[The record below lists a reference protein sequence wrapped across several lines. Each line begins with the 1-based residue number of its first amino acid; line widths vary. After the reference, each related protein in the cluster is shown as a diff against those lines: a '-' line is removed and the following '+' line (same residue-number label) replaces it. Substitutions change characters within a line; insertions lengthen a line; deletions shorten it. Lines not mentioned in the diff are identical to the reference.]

1 MTVKYYD
8 WVEYQSNFRPKKI
21 AIKEISNG
29 RETSYYELNQRSKS
43 LAGWLQNKGLK
54 KGDRVA
60 ILTHNCAE
68 VFELEF
74 ACGKIGGVELPLNWR
89 LTKPELEY
97 ILNDSKPMCL
107 IYSLEFKDIAQ
118 ELIVDC
124 GIKNSLMIEEDNYS
138 SEYEQA
144 ILENNDFVTVESN
157 HDDLIML
164 MYTSGTTGHP
174 KGAMINHQMQFFN
187 TVNLGATARITDKTI
202 QLVVLPLFHTGG
214 MNCYANPILHNGGQ
228 IVLMKE
234 FDPGKALEIINNP
247 DFGITHFFA
256 VQIMDIHETGV
267 GGLKSATFSIEG
279 PKAYGVYKYEG
290 GVHRVQRIPKT
301 ESGGRVHT
309 SAATVAVLPEAE
321 TAEVEINDSEIK
333 IDTYRASGA
342 GGQHVNKTE
351 SAIRLTHIPTGLVV
365 TCQDESS
372 QHKNK
377 ASAMKV
383 LRSRLFALEQ
393 EKLNKDRDEMRK
405 SLVST
410 GDRSAKIRT
419 YNFPQ
424 GRITDHRINYTTHK
438 LQVTL
443 EGELDHLIEQ
453 LKLAE
458 DSAKIE

>member
-1 MTVKYYD
+1 MD
-8 WVEYQSNFRPKKI
+8 I
-21 AIKEISNG
+21 
-29 RETSYYELNQRSKS
+29 LSK
-43 LAGWLQNKGLK
+43 A
-54 KGDRVA
+54 
-60 ILTHNCAE
+60 
-68 VFELEF
+68 
-74 ACGKIGGVELPLNWR
+74 
-89 LTKPELEY
+89 
-97 ILNDSKPMCL
+97 
-107 IYSLEFKDIAQ
+107 
-118 ELIVDC
+118 
-124 GIKNSLMIEEDNYS
+124 NSII
-138 SEYEQA
+138 SEYEKIMHQMMDSENVLNQDKMTSLSRQKSALDESYQLSKKLIDLNNQLSECEEMKNDKEYEELAKEESISISIELSLVEEKLKKIFILDDPNDNKNA
-144 ILENNDFVTVESN
+144 IIEIRAGTGGDEAGLFASDLMRMYLRYAENNN
-157 HDDLIML
+157 L
-164 MYTSGTTGHP
+164 
-174 KGAMINHQMQFFN
+174 K
-187 TVNLGATARITDKTI
+187 VN
-202 QLVVLPLFHTGG
+202 V
-214 MNCYANPILHNGGQ
+214 
-228 IVLMKE
+228 
-234 FDPGKALEIINNP
+234 
-247 DFGITHFFA
+247 
-256 VQIMDIHETGV
+256 MDIHQTGV

-321 TAEVEINDSEIK
+321 NAEVEIKDADIK

-393 EKLNKDRDEMRK
+393 EKLNKDRDKMRK
-405 SLVST
+405 TLVST

-424 GRITDHRINYTTHK
+424 GRITDHRINYTSHK
-438 LQVTL
+438 LQATL
-443 EGELDHLIEQ
+443 EGDINHLIEQ

-458 DSAKIE
+458 DSAQIE